1 MSEIQGPRYK
11 IEREIGRGA
20 FGVVYLA
27 RDNLLRRDV
36 ALKVMSI
43 PDGLTEDEK
52 QHLVDRFYRETRA
65 AAGLSH
71 QNVVIIHDISKAK
84 DRHFIS
90 MEFLEGVPLS
100 EVISGEPMPLG
111 QALQVADQVL
121 AGLEYAHSREVI
133 HRDVKPDN
141 IFLSGSDGV
150 KLVDFG
156 LARIQASTTITQ
168 SGTVMGSP
176 GYIAPEVIDG
186 KPADKRTDVFSF
198 GAVFYEML
206 TGVRPFGPDN
216 AFESFVRVIYRIM
229 SEDPK
234 PPSTLNEA
242 VPAQIDEVVAGM
254 LAKDPDDRYQDGGD
268 ARRALAAAAESLDL
282 EVEAAPDRRRKRAR
296 APKASRDDA
305 AATGVMAEALTVA
318 GGGEPAEPEADVT
331 RTEILQFSR
340 DLESEGS
347 QKRGFVRRH
356 WKGIAVGGGA
366 AALSGLAVL
375 MLFVF
380 GAFNLSEVKVP
391 YLINLER
398 NVAVQTI
405 RKAGLKTGTVED
417 VFAYEFARG
426 RVSKQRPNDGT
437 RVPRNSKVNI
447 EVSLGNKV
455 AQVPKDVIG
464 MPAQQ
469 ARETLISY
477 QFKVKQETGFSTTIP
492 VGSVVATRPAPGTLL
507 AYGETVTMIVN
518 NGVRPKDF
526 VEPPNGSTPLPPSQQ
541 NGSRPVLPAP
551 QP

>member
-1 MSEIQGPRYK
+1 
-11 IEREIGRGA
+11 
-20 FGVVYLA
+20 
-27 RDNLLRRDV
+27 
-36 ALKVMSI
+36 
-43 PDGLTEDEK
+43 
-52 QHLVDRFYRETRA
+52 
-65 AAGLSH
+65 
-71 QNVVIIHDISKAK
+71 
-84 DRHFIS
+84 

-356 WKGIAVGGGA
+356 S
-366 AALSGLAVL
+366 ALAGLAVL

-426 RVSKQRPNDGT
+426 RVSKQRPNDGS

-492 VGSVVATRPAPGTLL
+492 VGSVVATRPAPALCWR
-507 AYGETVTMIVN
+507 TVK
-518 NGVRPKDF
+518 RSP
-526 VEPPNGSTPLPPSQQ
+526 
-541 NGSRPVLPAP
+541 
-551 QP
+551 

>member
-1 MSEIQGPRYK
+1 MSEIQGARYK

-52 QHLVDRFYRETRA
+52 QHLVDRFYREARA

-366 AALSGLAVL
+366 GGADALRVRRLQLVRGESP
-375 MLFVF
+375 
-380 GAFNLSEVKVP
+380 VP
-391 YLINLER
+391 HQSRAE
-398 NVAVQTI
+398 
-405 RKAGLKTGTVED
+405 
-417 VFAYEFARG
+417 RG
-426 RVSKQRPNDGT
+426 RPDYQESG
-437 RVPRNSKVNI
+437 
-447 EVSLGNKV
+447 
-455 AQVPKDVIG
+455 AQDRHRRG
-464 MPAQQ
+464 CL
-469 ARETLISY
+469 RL
-477 QFKVKQETGFSTTIP
+477 
-492 VGSVVATRPAPGTLL
+492 
-507 AYGETVTMIVN
+507 
-518 NGVRPKDF
+518 
-526 VEPPNGSTPLPPSQQ
+526 
-541 NGSRPVLPAP
+541 
-551 QP
+551 